1 MIKLRKMASKTIMIQ
16 EDTYEKLKKLKRGN
30 ESFND
35 LILRLVNIKQNFNPF
50 FGILSEKEGDAID
63 GTLSQVR
70 ISMDRADKLRGDDF

>member
-1 MIKLRKMASKTIMIQ
+1 MIILRKMASKTIMIQ

-35 LILRLVNIKQNFNPF
+35 LILRLVDKKQDLTPF
-50 FGILSEKEGDAID
+50 FGILSEKEGNAID
-63 GTLSQVR
+63 RTLSQVR